1 MFEQLEDI
9 VKKMDTGDIELEES
23 LTLFE
28 EGMSIVEE
36 GKKKL
41 DEAEL
46 KIKKLT
52 INKDLISC
60 KTKNPRSMGQHR

>member
-1 MFEQLEDI
+1 MSKKNRTKSFEELFEQLKVI
-9 VKKMDTGDIELEES
+9 VEKMDTGDIELEES
-23 LTLFE
+23 LILFE
-28 EGMSIVEE
+28 DGMSIIKE

-52 INKDLISC
+52 NE
-60 KTKNPRSMGQHR
+60 

>member
-1 MFEQLEDI
+1 MSKKNTVKSFEDLFDQLENI
-9 VKKMDTGDIELEES
+9 VERMDTGEIELEES

-28 EGMSIVEE
+28 KGMSIVDE

-52 INKDLISC
+52 NK
-60 KTKNPRSMGQHR
+60 

>member
-1 MFEQLEDI
+1 MFEQLESI

-28 EGMSIVEE
+28 KGMSIVEE

-41 DEAEL
+41 EEAEL

-52 INKDLISC
+52 HK
-60 KTKNPRSMGQHR
+60 

>member
-1 MFEQLEDI
+1 MSKKNTIKSFEYLFEQLESI

-28 EGMSIVEE
+28 QGMSIVEE

-52 INKDLISC
+52 HK
-60 KTKNPRSMGQHR
+60 

>member
-1 MFEQLEDI
+1 MSKKNTVKSFEDLFEQHEGI

-52 INKDLISC
+52 HK
-60 KTKNPRSMGQHR
+60 

>member
-1 MFEQLEDI
+1 MFDQLENI
-9 VKKMDTGDIELEES
+9 VERMDTGEIELEES

-28 EGMSIVEE
+28 KGMSIVDE

-52 INKDLISC
+52 NK
-60 KTKNPRSMGQHR
+60 

>member
-1 MFEQLEDI
+1 MSKKNTVKSFEDLFEELEVI

-52 INKDLISC
+52 HK
-60 KTKNPRSMGQHR
+60 

>member
-1 MFEQLEDI
+1 MSKKNKVKSFEDLFEQLESI
-9 VKKMDTGDIELEES
+9 VKKMDAGDIELEES

-41 DEAEL
+41 NEAEL

-52 INKDLISC
+52 NK
-60 KTKNPRSMGQHR
+60 

>member
-1 MFEQLEDI
+1 
-9 VKKMDTGDIELEES
+9 MDAGDTELEES

-28 EGMSIVEE
+28 RGMNIVKE

-41 DEAEL
+41 NEAEL

-52 INKDLISC
+52 HK
-60 KTKNPRSMGQHR
+60 

>member
-1 MFEQLEDI
+1 MSKKNTVKSFEYLFEQLESI
-9 VKKMDTGDIELEES
+9 VEKMDTGDIELEES
-23 LTLFE
+23 LALFE
-28 EGMSIVEE
+28 EGISIVKE

-52 INKDLISC
+52 HK
-60 KTKNPRSMGQHR
+60 

>member
-1 MFEQLEDI
+1 MAKKNTVKSFEDLFEQLESI
-9 VKKMDTGDIELEES
+9 VEKMDTGDIELEES
-23 LTLFE
+23 LALFE
-28 EGMSIVEE
+28 EVISIVKE

-52 INKDLISC
+52 HK
-60 KTKNPRSMGQHR
+60 

>member
-1 MFEQLEDI
+1 MSKKNTVKSFEDLFAQLEGI

-23 LTLFE
+23 LALFE
-28 EGMSIVEE
+28 EGMSIVEQ

-52 INKDLISC
+52 HK
-60 KTKNPRSMGQHR
+60 

>member
-1 MFEQLEDI
+1 MSKKNTVKSFEDLFEKLEGI
-9 VKKMDTGDIELEES
+9 VKKMDTGDIELQES

-28 EGMSIVEE
+28 EGMSIVNE

-52 INKDLISC
+52 HK
-60 KTKNPRSMGQHR
+60 

>member
-1 MFEQLEDI
+1 MSKKNTVKSFEDLFEHLESI
-9 VKKMDTGDIELEES
+9 VEKMDTGDIELEES
-23 LTLFE
+23 LALFE
-28 EGMSIVEE
+28 EGISIVKE

-52 INKDLISC
+52 HK
-60 KTKNPRSMGQHR
+60 

>member
-1 MFEQLEDI
+1 MSKKNRTKSFEELFEQLKAI
-9 VKKMDTGDIELEES
+9 VEKMDTGDIELEES
-23 LTLFE
+23 LILFE
-28 EGMSIVEE
+28 DGMSIIKE

-52 INKDLISC
+52 NE
-60 KTKNPRSMGQHR
+60 

>member
-1 MFEQLEDI
+1 MSKKNTIKSFEYLFEQLESI

-28 EGMSIVEE
+28 KGMSIVEE

-41 DEAEL
+41 EEAEL

-52 INKDLISC
+52 HK
-60 KTKNPRSMGQHR
+60 

>member
-1 MFEQLEDI
+1 MSKKNKVKSFEDLFEELEGI

-28 EGMSIVEE
+28 EGMSIVEQ

-41 DEAEL
+41 DEAEI
-46 KIKKLT
+46 KIKKYT
-52 INKDLISC
+52 HK
-60 KTKNPRSMGQHR
+60 

>member
-1 MFEQLEDI
+1 MSKKNTVKSFEDLFEQLEGI
-9 VKKMDTGDIELEES
+9 VEKMDTGDIELEES
-23 LTLFE
+23 LALFE
-28 EGMSIVEE
+28 EGMSIVEQ

-52 INKDLISC
+52 HK
-60 KTKNPRSMGQHR
+60 